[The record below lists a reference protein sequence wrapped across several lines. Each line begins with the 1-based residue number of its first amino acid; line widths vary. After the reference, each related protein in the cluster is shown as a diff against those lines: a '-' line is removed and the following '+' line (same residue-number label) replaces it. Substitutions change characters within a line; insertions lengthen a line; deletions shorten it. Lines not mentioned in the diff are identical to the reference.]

1 MFQLIKLWWKNLFKH
16 KDDGYTNTEG
26 ESHKY
31 TSLMDESVKLGEES
45 YAFIDKK
52 PPHLVLEK
60 PLENNETLENPRDNN
75 DNTTLETLES
85 FIKSHPNFDEEKT
98 PPLIPKRLPISMKQR
113 FQQQQYEAFH
123 TDISTDT
130 PSKNT
135 RYKKRRKLKPIFRD
149 CLTQDTTKTYKNN
162 KKLAKTS
169 KNATTTPNF
178 ETLYDSKKGGEA
190 EPQ

>member
-1 MFQLIKLWWKNLFKH
+1 MFELIKLWLKNLFKH

-31 TSLMDESVKLGEES
+31 TSLMDDSVKLGEES
-45 YAFIDKK
+45 YAFIDKN

-60 PLENNETLENPRDNN
+60 TLENN
-75 DNTTLETLES
+75 NTKETLETLES
-85 FIKSHPNFDEEKT
+85 FVNSHPNFDREKT

-113 FQQQQYEAFH
+113 FQQAQYEAFH
-123 TDISTDT
+123 IPIPTDT

-135 RYKKRRKLKPIFRD
+135 RSQKRRKLKPVFRD
-149 CLTQDTTKTYKNN
+149 CLTLNTTKTYKNN
-162 KKLAKTS
+162 IKLPIS
-169 KNATTTPNF
+169 YKNALTPPQN
-178 ETLYDSKKGGEA
+178 ETLYNSKKGGEA